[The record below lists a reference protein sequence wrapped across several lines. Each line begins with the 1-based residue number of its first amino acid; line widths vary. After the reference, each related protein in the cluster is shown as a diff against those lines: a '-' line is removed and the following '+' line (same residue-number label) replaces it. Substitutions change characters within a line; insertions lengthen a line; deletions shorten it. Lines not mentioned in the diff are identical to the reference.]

1 MICEFQIK
9 YALKKK
15 QDVLEILQN
24 QRKILQSNIYYYLN
38 HLSHFQ
44 RIT

>member
-1 MICEFQIK
+1 MRISNKICIE
-9 YALKKK
+9 KKK

-24 QRKILQSNIYYYLN
+24 QRKILQSYINYYLN

>member
-1 MICEFQIK
+1 MRISNKICIE
-9 YALKKK
+9 KKK

>member
-1 MICEFQIK
+1 MQISNKICIE
-9 YALKKK
+9 KKK